1 MSLYAMMLLVE
12 ENQKN
17 IIIGKENALCI
28 TTTSYLIIH
37 FQLTLTVLVCDH
49 FFFTLNKFIRIF
61 DTPLFQK

>member
-28 TTTSYLIIH
+28 TTSYLIH

-49 FFFTLNKFIRIF
+49 FFYFK
-61 DTPLFQK
+61 

>member
-28 TTTSYLIIH
+28 TTSYLIH